1 MTDVSNL
8 FSNFNDLTKKSVTD
22 LSTDYNSTKN
32 ERPTTTPGLKQGKK
46 FKKFQQGIET
56 RLEGDIQN
64 VNSKE
69 GFQGRLTRENKTMIR
84 ENDYS
89 SQQGS
94 IDNLR
99 QEYQDTLTKYE
110 NLVAQISG
118 STSGYLDRVNPNNPY
133 LNKTIKFTTGEIA
146 YVTNQGIVK
155 YVPSDDILKSTSIP
169 QTAIPVNIPW
179 DNAYSAPGATI
190 PTTPSLISGTPLQR
204 GQSVGNEGVN
214 VFVNK
219 LINNPTA
226 SYKGCYADN
235 IRNPTMKFIG
245 GAPSLPNLIQN
256 GSFSQPTI
264 RSNSYQYLSWNAR
277 LVPGWNFNCVLLNK
291 STAWGYPIPYP
302 NGDQCACIQMNQQLW
317 TNIWMN
323 LSPGVT
329 YTLSFSACGRNG
341 TANPINIGVEGKTFY
356 TLNAEVGRWKTYST
370 TFTVEK
376 SGGQRLSFIG
386 NWTSSDRS
394 TAIQNIVLSSGTPR
408 KGTYTYDDCKS
419 AAIDSGY
426 QYFALQDVDNATS
439 KGFCA
444 VSDSEPSATRPG
456 ISVVPNKMTAL
467 WSSNT
472 QGQTGNSAILT
483 ISGSLSVINSGSAS
497 VFSTPSTN
505 ANPPNFIGCYGDRP
519 QRAIPL
525 LNNNGSF
532 SSWFGGNTWN
542 NTVSSAEEYARA
554 NNFKYFGIQA
564 ANTSNGQ
571 GQGGF
576 TNDLA
581 RATKYGKASNCNKVS
596 GSSIDVG
603 GGWSNAIYSADGV
616 SSNYFLILQD
626 DGNMCVYRGTGPND
640 NQGNIWCSSTNG
652 RQQSANP
659 QYAAAKGKYGK
670 NWISQGTTLA
680 AGDFVGSNNGNMAL
694 IMQSDG
700 NLVLYTFTMESNC
713 SQMADG
719 KTGGGVN
726 ANALYKLDNTGQPSV
741 MTQVAFIDPDSEL
754 HQYSADN
761 IQYSNTYTKMSGT
774 NSAGADIPRAAY
786 GNTNVAA
793 CQATCDSKTNCAGF
807 VFARN
812 TCYPKTDRMYPNKA
826 RTSDPQADLYI
837 RSKTPI
843 SPPIGISNTTNNVD
857 SVSYY
862 NYIKGGSA
870 DDSYGLSKA
879 TSSQQQLLSQLETQ
893 LNQLTAQIANLTGRF
908 GEGSL
913 QAEQQIQINER
924 KVGEY
929 LEELNS
935 NNTNITNFSTN
946 IENIV
951 NDSDIVVLQKNY
963 DYLFWSI
970 LATGTV
976 IVAMNTMES

>member
-56 RLEGDIQN
+56 RLEGIIQN

-69 GFQGRLTRENKTMIR
+69 GFQGKLTRENKTMIR

-99 QEYQDTLTKYE
+99 QEYQSTLTKYE
-110 NLVAQISG
+110 DLVAQVSG

-133 LNKTIKFTTGEIA
+133 LNKTIEFTTGEIA

-169 QTAIPVNIPW
+169 QTAIPVNISW
-179 DNAYSAPGATI
+179 DNAYSTPGATI
-190 PTTPSLISGTPLQR
+190 PTTPPLLSGTPLQR
-204 GQSVGNEGVN
+204 GQSVGNEGIN

-235 IRNPTMKFIG
+235 IRNPTMKFVG

-264 RSNSYQYLSWNAR
+264 RSNSYQYLYWNTR

-323 LSPGVT
+323 LSPGAT

-341 TANPINIGVEGKTFY
+341 TANPINIGIEGKTFY

-394 TAIQNIVLSSGTPR
+394 TAIQNIVLSSGPPQ

-426 QYFALQDVDNATS
+426 QYFALQDVDNASS

-444 VSDSEPSATRPG
+444 VSNSEPSATRPG
-456 ISVVPNKMTAL
+456 ISLVPNKMTAL

-472 QGQTGNSAILT
+472 PGQTGNSAILT
-483 ISGSLSVINSGSAS
+483 IGGSLSVINSSGAS
-497 VFSTPSTN
+497 VFSSPNSRAQPSN
-505 ANPPNFIGCYGDRP
+505 YIGCYGDRP
-519 QRAIPL
+519 QRAMAL
-525 LNNNGSF
+525 YNNSSQQYSLEQCQQIATQTGS
-532 SSWFGGNTWN
+532 
-542 NTVSSAEEYARA
+542 R
-554 NNFKYFGIQA
+554 YFGLQNSRSGTNA
-564 ANTSNGQ
+564 TCGLSNSLSQ
-571 GQGGF
+571 
-576 TNDLA
+576 
-581 RATKYGKASNCNKVS
+581 ATKYGKAGNCTKIAD
-596 GSSIDVG
+596 GSWSG
-603 GGWSNAIYSADGV
+603 GGWSNAVYNASSAD
-616 SSNYFLILQD
+616 SNYFLILQD

-694 IMQSDG
+694 VMQSDG

-713 SQMADG
+713 IQMSDG

-741 MTQVAFIDPDSEL
+741 MTKVAFIDPDSEL

-807 VFARN
+807 VFSRN
-812 TCYPKTDRMYPNKA
+812 TCYPKTDRMYPNRA
-826 RTSDPQADLYI
+826 RTSDPQSDLYI